1 LPLIRELQTII
12 EDDVILQPGNLPN
25 TADIFGTHVGQL
37 SCNYPLLAD
46 GLPCKIC
53 EIASDWATIE
63 YTGDIEEPVEVAIRQ
78 QQFAISP
85 FDIAKQLTEYWIPI
99 WQGDEPAQDLFDDS
113 HILDLVQTL
122 PPHPDIDINMLDTE
136 SWQKAIHKLK
146 HKAARGI
153 DSISAVELSL
163 LPEPLVAMLAKLCT
177 SIRLDFHNGS

>member
-1 LPLIRELQTII
+1 MQRTITI
-12 EDDVILQPGNLPN
+12 NKHSRRLKVHHCLRSVNCHFATRNLPN

-85 FDIAKQLTEYWIPI
+85 FDIAKQLTEYWSPI

-122 PPHPDIDINMLDTE
+122 PPHPDIDTNMLDTE
-136 SWQKAIHKLK
+136 SWPKAIHKLK
-146 HKAARGI
+146 HKAARALI
-153 DSISAVELSL
+153 LSL
-163 LPEPLVAMLAKLCT
+163 
-177 SIRLDFHNGS
+177 R